1 MNFEK
6 MSKKKNN
13 IPKPALS
20 TPVQTDSNL
29 LFATVYGLAAIF
41 ISEFEMSLL
50 PSWLFVSRMQAIPFG
65 PLIFSGI
72 SRFGFTVAAE
82 LRSGSSMCWA
92 FSVPCNLHIFDSPDT
107 SVEFFSTQNI
117 KDKKYNQS

>member
-1 MNFEK
+1 MIKSIPMNFEK
-6 MSKKKNN
+6 MSKKKTN

-50 PSWLFVSRMQAIPFG
+50 PS
-65 PLIFSGI
+65 
-72 SRFGFTVAAE
+72 
-82 LRSGSSMCWA
+82 
-92 FSVPCNLHIFDSPDT
+92 
-107 SVEFFSTQNI
+107 
-117 KDKKYNQS
+117 